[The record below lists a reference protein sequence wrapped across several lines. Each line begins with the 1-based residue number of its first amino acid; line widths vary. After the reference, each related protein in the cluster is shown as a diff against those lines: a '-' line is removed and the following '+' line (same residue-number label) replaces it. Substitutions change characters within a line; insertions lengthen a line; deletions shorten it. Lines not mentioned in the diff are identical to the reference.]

1 MNATANTNVNRTAH
15 TNAILAPLRKTAPL
29 PRYATRI
36 LGAALATAA
45 YLACLPWDLRNRAE
59 APGALNETSPVTATS
74 ITLLA
79 VSLVALAAYFGIR
92 DRAAWTLLVV
102 AAPPSTLLYVSFDTH
117 PTQDA
122 QVWPLAWAAFTLLF
136 GAGTL
141 VTAGVARRLTRAAD

>member
-1 MNATANTNVNRTAH
+1 MNANTT
-15 TNAILAPLRKTAPL
+15 AILTPLRKAAPL

-36 LGAALATAA
+36 LGAALAAAA

-59 APGALNETSPVTATS
+59 TPGALNETSPVTTTG

-102 AAPPSTLLYVSFDTH
+102 AAPPSTLLYVSFNTH

-141 VTAGVARRLTRAAD
+141 GTAMVARRVKGRPENGDAPR